1 MSRRTRFSTSFLLLA
16 VGAASAPAAAHAQDF
31 SGQIGVATQYVGKG
45 IGKSAE
51 DPSVFG
57 SVEVSAGQFYGSVF
71 ASTAELSQG
80 SDAEIVTT
88 VGYRPEFAGFE
99 FDLSAMNKDLPGTRP
114 GVDANF
120 MEYQADVSRSL
131 GPVGARLRVNY
142 TPDGFAGTREA
153 WWVEAQAS
161 MAIDR
166 RTKASAALGERTAEG
181 GAEYVAWNAGVKR
194 KLTDRVALDVRWYD
208 TDGHS
213 RGEAYE
219 GRLVGSLALTF

>member
-1 MSRRTRFSTSFLLLA
+1 MSRRTRFSTPFLLVA
-16 VGAASAPAAAHAQDF
+16 FSAATVPAIAQAQDF
-31 SGQIGVATQYVGKG
+31 SGQIGVATEYVGKG
-45 IGKSAE
+45 IGKSAG

-71 ASTAELSQG
+71 GSTAELSQG

-99 FDLSAMNKDLPGTRP
+99 FDLSAMNKDLPGARP
-114 GVDANF
+114 GVDSNF
-120 MEYQADVSRSL
+120 MEYQADVSRAL

-153 WWVEAQAS
+153 WWVEAQA
-161 MAIDR
+161 AVALDR
-166 RTKASAALGERTAEG
+166 RTKASVALGERTAEG
-181 GAEYVAWNAGVKR
+181 GAEYTAWNAGVKR
-194 KLTDRVALDVRWYD
+194 KLTDRLALDVRWYD

-219 GRLVGSLALTF
+219 GRLVGSLSLSF

>member
-1 MSRRTRFSTSFLLLA
+1 MSRRTRFSTPFLLVA
-16 VGAASAPAAAHAQDF
+16 FSAATVPAIAQAQDF
-31 SGQIGVATQYVGKG
+31 SGQIGVATEYVGKG
-45 IGKSAE
+45 IGKSAG
-51 DPSVFG
+51 DPSLFG

-71 ASTAELSQG
+71 GSTAELSQG

-99 FDLSAMNKDLPGTRP
+99 FDLSAMNKDLPGARP

-120 MEYQADVSRSL
+120 MEYQADVSRAL

-153 WWVEAQAS
+153 WWVEAQA
-161 MAIDR
+161 AVALDR
-166 RTKASAALGERTAEG
+166 RTKASVALGERTAEG
-181 GAEYVAWNAGVKR
+181 GSEYTAWNAGVKR
-194 KLTDRVALDVRWYD
+194 KLTDRLALDVRWYD
-208 TDGHS
+208 TDGHTY
-213 RGEAYE
+213 GEAYE